1 MGGKG
6 GFERVFS
13 SEISNMKEA
22 NMSSVVKATLVIT
35 VFFLF
40 VLITNTAQAV
50 TIGTF
55 GWHTYSEDDA
65 FLYGPYFFSVT
76 NDSSNSSL
84 VDSFFDVFVEVE
96 TDSGSTIGFALGE
109 IAATG
114 DERDSNSIDDF
125 TGIYINSARLFLR
138 FNDEDIIGPVLTLPG
153 SAAIDYTIPGEPT
166 AVPEPATAL
175 LLGSGLAVIGIVR
188 RMTGC

>member
-65 FLYGPYFFSVT
+65 FFYGPYFFSVT